1 MSPLWLGVL
10 IGAALA
16 TLTLLI
22 LSPVLGAFIG
32 CTCFDDPQL
41 TEDEDDTFGPVAKW
55 GMNGDNQ

>member
-1 MSPLWLGVL
+1 MGVL

-16 TLTLLI
+16 TLTFLI

-32 CTCFDDPQL
+32 CTCFEDPQL
-41 TEDEDDTFGPVAKW
+41 TEDEDDDTYFGPVAKW